1 MSQAIFGL
9 IGVVIGA
16 ALTAGWQWWSI
27 TRTRELRKRAAARL
41 VLEELAGGY
50 SAIQAALEQD
60 DTERT
65 AAMLRGA
72 GAQGRLGASAWHTQR
87 ALLAE
92 ELGDRGWKDVSDAY
106 RELDSLAALDDDEA
120 LVKTALE
127 LEGIYKAR
135 DALWPHAF
143 PELEPTHD
151 TKALKKGPRER
162 TSAPK
167 PSEPAKKGTGSAATR
182 GGPN

>member
-16 ALTAGWQWWSI
+16 GLTAGWQWWLF
-27 TRTRELRKRAAARL
+27 TRNRQLRTRAAARL

-50 SAIQAALEQD
+50 SAIQAALGQD
-60 DTERT
+60 ETART
-65 AAMLRGA
+65 AAMLRDA
-72 GAQGRLGASAWHTQR
+72 GAQGRLGAATWHAQR

-106 RELDSLAALDDDEA
+106 AELDSLGQLDDDEE

-151 TKALKKGPRER
+151 MKALRKEPEKK
-162 TSAPK
+162 K
-167 PSEPAKKGTGSAATR
+167 TGA
-182 GGPN
+182 G

>member
-1 MSQAIFGL
+1 MSAALAGL
-9 IGVVIGA
+9 IGVIIGA
-16 ALTAGWQWWSI
+16 GLTAGWQWWLI
-27 TRTRELRKRAAARL
+27 TRNRRLCTRAAARL
-41 VLEELAGGY
+41 VLEELASGY
-50 SAIQAALEQD
+50 SAIQAALRQD
-60 DTERT
+60 ETART
-65 AAMLRGA
+65 AAMLRDA
-72 GAQGRLGASAWHTQR
+72 GAHGRLGASEWHAQR

-106 RELDSLAALDDDEA
+106 AELASLGELDDDEE

-151 TKALKKGPRER
+151 MKALRKQPKGS
-162 TSAPK
+162 SATPK
-167 PSEPAKKGTGSAATR
+167 RDA
-182 GGPN
+182 GPKRDR